1 MKTFISWSKPL
12 SRSIAE
18 SFSLWLPKVIQECR
32 DPYVSSETD
41 KGEAWFQTIT
51 TQLRESKVGIVF
63 ITPQN
68 LAEEWIHLEAGA
80 IYAVLEKKLC
90 PVLINLRKTDYDGP
104 LRNIQMTELSDKR
117 DMLKLMQ
124 TLNRNCDSPLDDP
137 VLVDSFD
144 RWWPDLEAAVQK
156 AITDNPDS
164 TPTPSRSESDKVD
177 EILLLVRNINVRV
190 ASAPD
195 REPTAELAIRRRRQL
210 ANDADAMN
218 EFNAN
223 YPGPYVLEND
233 RVVGEVTSA
242 RKMAGT
248 LVVRIT
254 PSSTDSSGDP
264 SKQWTANPNE
274 LNLSSVP
281 F

>member
-12 SRSIAE
+12 SQSIAE

-90 PVLINLRKTDYDGP
+90 PVLVNLRKTDYDGP
-104 LRNIQMTELSDKR
+104 LRNIQMTELGDKR
-117 DMLKLMQ
+117 DMLRLMH
-124 TLNRNCDSPLDDP
+124 TLNKNCDSPLEDT
-137 VLVDSFD
+137 VLGESFE
-144 RWWPDLEAAVQK
+144 RWWPDLEAVVQRT
-156 AITDNPDS
+156 INDNPDS
-164 TPTPSRSESDKVD
+164 APTPKRSESDKVD
-177 EILLLVRNINVRV
+177 EILLLVRNLNVRS

-195 REPTAELAIRRRRQL
+195 PKMSNEVLRRRRQR
-210 ANDADAMN
+210 ANEAEGMS
-218 EFNAN
+218 EFTAT
-223 YPGPYVLEND
+223 YPGRYVLENGV
-233 RVVGEVTSA
+233 VVGEVTSA
-242 RKMAGT
+242 RIVDGKL
-248 LVVRIT
+248 LVQIT
-254 PSSTDSSGDP
+254 PPNSDSPGAPFEQWIADPAELELSST
-264 SKQWTANPNE
+264 
-274 LNLSSVP
+274 P